1 MPFILRGAGLFI
13 LQNMNLDTQQ
23 IRNDFPLLSEEVYQ
37 KPLVYFDNAAT
48 TQKPVSVIEA
58 EADVYRTINSNI
70 HRGVH
75 HLSNLCTEAFENVR
89 KKVAGFIN
97 ARSEKEIIFTRGTTE
112 SVNLLSVSFGDTF
125 LQEGD
130 EVILSG
136 MEHHSNIVPWQ
147 LLQARKGIKIRVL
160 PVTDGGELDL
170 SGFEDMISSRTRLV
184 ALTHISN
191 VMGTINPVREI
202 IQKAHRFN
210 VPVMIDGAQAIHHTA
225 VDVQEL
231 DCDFYVF
238 SGHKMYAPTGTGVLY
253 GKSQWLEQMKPYQ
266 GGGEMI
272 DKVSFEGTT
281 FNELPYKFEAGTPNY
296 AGVIGLGAA
305 IDYLKEIGLQ
315 KIWTYE
321 HDLFLHAQKTL
332 RELPGIRFI
341 GEAREQSSVISFM
354 LGRAHPFDV
363 GTLLDKLGI
372 AVRTG
377 HHCAQPLMDRFG
389 ISGTVR
395 ASFAFYN
402 TFEEVNTLAD
412 GIRRITPMLE

>member
-1 MPFILRGAGLFI
+1 VELNI
-13 LQNMNLDTQQ
+13 QE
-23 IRNDFPLLSEEVYQ
+23 IRKDFPILSEKVYD

-48 TQKPVSVIEA
+48 TQKPNAVIEA
-58 EADVYRTINSNI
+58 EADVYRTMNSNI

-75 HLSNLCTEAFENVR
+75 HLSNLCTDAFEKVR
-89 KKVAGFIN
+89 KKVAEFIH
-97 ARSEKEIIFTRGTTE
+97 AGSSSEIIFTRGTTE
-112 SVNLLSVSFGDTF
+112 SINLLSASFGDTF

-130 EVILSG
+130 EVILSR

-147 LLQARKGIKIRVL
+147 LLQERKGIRIRVI
-160 PVTDGGELDL
+160 PVTDEGELDL
-170 SGFEDMISSRTRLV
+170 SGFEEMISSQTKMV
-184 ALTHISN
+184 AVTHISN
-191 VMGTINPVREI
+191 VMGTFNPVEKI
-202 IQKAHRFN
+202 IETAHRYD
-210 VPVMIDGAQAIHHTA
+210 VPVMIDGAQAIHHTS

-231 DCDFYVF
+231 DCDFYAF

-253 GKSQWLEQMKPYQ
+253 GKSRWLEQMKPYQ

-272 DKVSFEGTT
+272 DKVSFDGTT

-296 AGVIGLGAA
+296 AGIIGVGAA
-305 IDYLKEIGLQ
+305 IDYLRETGLQ
-315 KIWTYE
+315 QIWDYE
-321 HDLFLHAQKTL
+321 HELFLYAQETL
-332 RELPGIRFI
+332 RKIPGVRFI
-341 GEAREQSSVISFM
+341 GEAREQSSVISFL

-377 HHCAQPLMDRFG
+377 HHCAQPLMDRYG

-402 TFEEVNTLAD
+402 TFEEVDRLAE
-412 GIRRITPMLE
+412 GINRIAPMLE